1 MSWMKDIFVGGG
13 WQLIGED
20 KTIIT
25 LCKGEDLSVTILKAE
40 PETISLKHVAEEE
53 DLTYF
58 PTNCLAR
65 KDMKSQRYKLWDQ
78 RLVRSDELK
87 RQLYKLVQN
96 PKDFI
101 EQLSKKN

>member
-1 MSWMKDIFVGGG
+1 MSWMKDIFIEGG

-25 LCKGEDLSVTILKAE
+25 LCKDEDISVDIQNSI
-40 PETISLKHVAEEE
+40 PESLKLKYVIQTGL
-53 DLTYF
+53 LTS
-58 PTNCLAR
+58 LVSIR
-65 KDMKSQRYKLWDQ
+65 LLQKDMRSQRYKLWDQ